1 MCEPFKVEKLRR
13 TKEHSANIWSD
24 ADMDASCFASLRHHI
39 GTKCYSCQPSVFRE
53 SHCHS
58 VISYNIQALPPSR
71 PLIDRDGDGEV
82 NEEVFQVNEEVV
94 QFEGRFSLLDLHASV
109 HLSSCDARKY
119 LPDRPRSDAGLCLR

>member
-1 MCEPFKVEKLRR
+1 MCVSVCVCVCEPFKVEKLRR
-13 TKEHSANIWSD
+13 TKGRSANIWSD

-71 PLIDRDGDGEV
+71 HYWICMLLYIFRVVMRGSICLTGLVVMPVFACADKGDYAV
-82 NEEVFQVNEEVV
+82 
-94 QFEGRFSLLDLHASV
+94 SV
-109 HLSSCDARKY
+109 RCTIV
-119 LPDRPRSDAGLCLR
+119 CVCV